1 MRYSARMSR
10 LLGTLAGWLAGRL
23 GLLLVVLALL
33 LLAGWVRAE
42 WSRLQQARADLPVL
56 EQRLAALREEGE
68 ALDRRIAAAEAA
80 WALRREGLARELAGQ
95 LAVIDAAVERTEG
108 PWREAVARFTRL
120 EDEAAR
126 ARREAAA
133 AAARRD
139 RLQREVDWWP
149 WPLDLGKRAE
159 LAAAQAR
166 AAALEQQAR
175 AWELARDRVAP
186 ALRDS
191 PLQELLDRRAAASA
205 EASRL
210 QSARAPG
217 TSELERSRELRGRDA
232 ALVDRELA
240 QRRAELAADPGQRLL
255 DAVRAALPAALGI
268 LLAVTLAPVALKA
281 LAYFVVAP
289 LAARLAPVRL
299 PPPAPGAAPP
309 SAGPS
314 AVSIPLAIAP
324 GDELLLHT
332 DFLQS
337 SSERA
342 PKRTRWLLDPALP
355 FTSVAAGL
363 YALTRIGAAG
373 DEPVRVTVSA
383 LRDPLGEVAAVTL
396 PVGSAMVVSPRALA
410 GVLKPAAQPLR
421 ITRHWRLGSLHA
433 WLTLQLRF
441 LVFHGPCTLVVKG
454 CRGVRAEQGSAAQPR
469 VINQDATLG
478 FSTSLDY
485 RTARCETFVAYLA
498 GRESLFDDVFGGG
511 PGIFLQEELPAGL
524 RGGGP
529 LGRGLNG
536 LLDAGLKAFGI

>member
-1 MRYSARMSR
+1 MSR
-10 LLGTLAGWLAGRL
+10 LLGTLAAWLAGRL
-23 GLLLVVLALL
+23 GLLLIVLALL
-33 LLAGWVRAE
+33 LVAGWLRGE
-42 WSRLQQARADLPVL
+42 WARLQQARADLPVL
-56 EQRLAALREEGE
+56 EQRLE
-68 ALDRRIAAAEAA
+68 ALLDEQAGLERRIAVAEAA
-80 WALRREGLARELAGQ
+80 WAARRERLARELEEQ
-95 LAVIDAAVERTEG
+95 LGSIDAAVARTEG

-126 ARREAAA
+126 TRREAAA
-133 AAARRD
+133 SAARRD
-139 RLQREVDWWP
+139 RLEREVAWWP
-149 WPLDLGKRAE
+149 WPLDVGKRAE
-159 LAAAQAR
+159 LATEGVR

-175 AWELARDRVAP
+175 AWEIARDRVAP

-191 PLQELLDRRAAASA
+191 PLQELLDRRAAATA

-217 TSELERSRELRGRDA
+217 TAELERSRDLRARDA
-232 ALVDRELA
+232 ALVDRQLA
-240 QRRAELAADPGQRLL
+240 QRRAEVAADPAQRLL
-255 DAVRAALPAALGI
+255 DAARAALPAALGI

-281 LAYFVVAP
+281 CAYFVVAP

-299 PPPAPGAAPP
+299 PAPAPGAPP
-309 SAGPS
+309 PVAAPS
-314 AVSIPLAIAP
+314 AVSIPLSIAP
-324 GDELLLHT
+324 GQELLLHA

-363 YALTRIGAAG
+363 YALTRIGPADGAALT
-373 DEPVRVTVSA
+373 VTVSA
-383 LRDPLGEVAAVTL
+383 LRDPLGEVAAVIL
-396 PVGSAMVVSPRALA
+396 PEGAAMVFSPRALA
-410 GVLKPAAQPLR
+410 GVLKPADRPLR

-454 CRGVRAEQGSAAQPR
+454 CRGVRAEHGSTAQPR

-478 FSTSLDY
+478 FSTSLAY
-485 RTARCETFVAYLA
+485 RNARCETFLAYLS

-511 PGIFLQEELPAGL
+511 SGLFLLEELPAGQ
-524 RGGGP
+524 RGAGP
-529 LGRGLNG
+529 LGRGLSG
-536 LLDAGLKAFGI
+536 LLDAALKTLGI